1 MNQRIRARRLQELGR
16 LRHEIRTLEESL
28 GLTGS
33 LGSLPTSGGEDGAG
47 LDRAAYELVAEFATD
62 FISIHAANG
71 DYLFASP
78 ACTRLF
84 GWQSEALLGT
94 NAYEYFHPE
103 DLERIAASHGEQTGG
118 DEQAVEYRLRRA
130 DGGYCWVE
138 TRSRAHVHEGS
149 VQQIVCITRDIE
161 ERKAFERAIERS
173 NTELRQFARV
183 VAHDL
188 REPARTACSF
198 ADLLDRRARDR
209 LDERTARYLDFVGQS
224 CRRMLGVVDDLLDY
238 ATLDGQGPAAETVAA
253 DALVEDAWGAVRAAV
268 EDSGA
273 RIRRD
278 ALPVIQANR
287 TMLTIAL
294 QNLFANAIKF
304 ARPGVPPVV
313 EVSARREPAAWTL
326 VVRDNGRGFAA
337 ADAEKMFDVFV
348 RLLPA
353 SEAEGT
359 GIGLAMVKKVALLHG
374 GRAWAEGRPGE
385 GATFYIELP
394 DEPTDPTDSL
404 PA

>member
-1 MNQRIRARRLQELGR
+1 MNQRIRARRLLELGR
-16 LRHEIRTLEESL
+16 LRHEVCALEASL
-28 GLTGS
+28 GLSGS
-33 LGSLPTSGGEDGAG
+33 AGRLPTSDGNDGVDLGA
-47 LDRAAYELVAEFATD
+47 AAYQLVAEFATD

-78 ACTRLF
+78 ACSRLF
-84 GWQSEALLGT
+84 GWQSEELLGT
-94 NAYEYFHPE
+94 NAYDYFHPE
-103 DLERIAASHGEQTGG
+103 DLERIAATHGEQAGG

-138 TRSRAHVHEGS
+138 TRSRAHVREGS
-149 VQQIVCITRDIE
+149 VQQIVCVTRDIE
-161 ERKAFERAIERS
+161 ERKTFERALERS
-173 NTELRQFARV
+173 NAELRQFARV

-198 ADLLDRRARDR
+198 ADLLHRRARHR
-209 LDERTARYLDFVGQS
+209 LDECTARYLDFVGQS

-238 ATLDGQGPAAETVAA
+238 ATLEGHGPAAETVAV
-253 DALVEDAWGAVRAAV
+253 DALVEDAWGAVSAAV
-268 EDSGA
+268 EGSGA

-278 ALPVIQANR
+278 TLPVIRANR
-287 TMLTIAL
+287 TTLTVAL

-313 EVSARREPAAWTL
+313 EVSARREPAASTL

-374 GRAWAEGRPGE
+374 GRVWAEGRPGE
-385 GATFYIELP
+385 GAAFYIELP
-394 DEPTDPTDSL
+394 DEPTEPTDSL